1 MTENASFDL
10 IKKLGVCLKT
20 KMAEM
25 CLKSV
30 KIYFCAK
37 NHFWFFNTF
46 CVDYLFLRHSMSH
59 FTTNSHVRYFCSTC
73 AELVTGR

>member
-30 KIYFCAK
+30 KIDFVLK
-37 NHFWFFNTF
+37 IISGFFKHFLCGLPFFEPFNVTF
-46 CVDYLFLRHSMSH
+46 Y
-59 FTTNSHVRYFCSTC
+59 N
-73 AELVTGR
+73 